1 MTLPQLVLECPR
13 PDTLLW
19 LPLLKTICL
28 QSNYFCNAVSPPPQ
42 ALILSACHRPFPV
55 WQPFIV
61 AFALFPQSCNLDNC
75 RLQGNLEPNLASNRE
90 WSTLLPPP
98 SDSSGSI
105 SNQLYQSLQRLLTL
119 DHDHDHQIRSDQTS
133 YQETFY
139 HLDFCIVYRSS
150 LKAYHTSY
158 FISWTYLGQFGL
170 VLRFWFIF

>member
-1 MTLPQLVLECPR
+1 MFDCFAKLRFNLRFLKDHCPARMTLPQLVLECPR

-28 QSNYFCNAVSPPPQ
+28 QSNYFCNAVSPPPK

-119 DHDHDHQIRSDQTS
+119 DHDHDHQTRPDQ
-133 YQETFY
+133 
-139 HLDFCIVYRSS
+139 
-150 LKAYHTSY
+150 
-158 FISWTYLGQFGL
+158 
-170 VLRFWFIF
+170 